1 MSHIPQPT
9 SGDSNLETQFHSTQL
24 QANGPTIAP
33 IETPTPNTRE
43 VQAAAGEEVTIPDY
57 FYKQWRRVATLE
69 WTTNDP
75 IGKVLWTA
83 NVSPLELDP
92 ALAYQMA
99 LFHAWG
105 GDFEVSVRAVATGF
119 HAGQMAIVSVPPGIE
134 LEDINNPLDYTLFPY
149 EVMDVKKLEANAFT
163 IRDRRNTKYHYM
175 KRDNS
180 PPGVGDIGGRV
191 GLFVDTPLTTSATGV
206 QKIAL
211 AVWAR
216 CASNFRVAYVRNPL
230 MHQPTQVSY
239 VPEPIIAAL
248 NASLNSLLANG
259 PTYAKELSIQPSDI
273 KVYKKWYSNC
283 VRMNGKVFQPL
294 KEPVYWHKRD
304 ISIISGKMDSSGR
317 FDVNNTSQNSYPLES
332 GSTECTFQVAG
343 TSECETLALSRSAF
357 SGSLYFLVFQ
367 QPSKLVGKQGTLFVR
382 TGSTN
387 FNGGVF
393 PEQNI
398 TIIKEGEGLVTFS
411 NGAANCVQTENIAL
425 LFVSFAFP
433 DNLPQNKCYSIV
445 LKSKLTGL
453 PIANMKLHRG
463 GYMTAQSLP
472 KVTTKFLL
480 FDCTF
485 EQNGIMGVL
494 DSFPNP
500 LTTNAN
506 MAAHLFLAKQAAR
519 NSKRIQKAEEFSVAA
534 DQVELSKWQPSH
546 LFSEDSPLEE
556 DSPER

>member
-24 QANGPTIAP
+24 QADGPTIAP

-175 KRDNS
+175 KRS
-180 PPGVGDIGGRV
+180 AGPPGIQDIGGKV

-230 MHQPTQVSY
+230 MHQPKQMAY

-248 NASLNSLLANG
+248 NATKNSLLANG
-259 PTYAKELSIQPSDI
+259 PVYAKELSIQPSDI
-273 KVYKKWYSNC
+273 KVYRKWYANC
-283 VRMNGKVFQPL
+283 VRMNGNIYQPL
-294 KEPVYWHKRD
+294 NDPVYWHKREL
-304 ISIISGKMDSSGR
+304 STVAGQMDSQGQ
-317 FDVNNTSQNSYPLES
+317 FDIDNNSQFSYPIES
-332 GSTECTFQVAG
+332 GSTSCVFQEAN
-343 TSECETLALSRSAF
+343 TSVCETLAIGRF
-357 SGSLYFLVFQ
+357 VYSGKAYYVIFQ
-367 QPSKLVGKQGTLFVR
+367 QKSVNPLKKGTLTVF
-382 TGSTN
+382 TGTGGFNAGN
-387 FNGGVF
+387 F
-393 PEQNI
+393 PKENI
-398 TIIKEGEGLVTFS
+398 TIVKEGEGLVTFS
-411 NGAANCVQTENIAL
+411 SGTGNCVQTENIAL
-425 LFVSFAFP
+425 LFVADAFP
-433 DNLPQNKCYSIV
+433 DTLPQNKCYSIV
-445 LKSKLTGL
+445 VKSRLTGL
-453 PIANMKLHRG
+453 PIANVKLHRG

-472 KVTTKFLL
+472 KTTTKFLL
-480 FDCTF
+480 NDCTF

-506 MAAHLFLAKQAAR
+506 MAAHMFLAKQAA
-519 NSKRIQKAEEFSVAA
+519 KRSRKIQAAEEFSVTT
-534 DQVELSKWQPSH
+534 DEVENSKWQPS
-546 LFSEDSPLEE
+546 LPSWEDLPLAEASQE
-556 DSPER
+556 K